1 MIAGPT
7 TRVGRRPTG
16 LLRHSLT
23 RPALAGVAALAL
35 LMFACAAPLASR
47 ATNRGRARTQE
58 GGYVR
63 FPEQL
68 RPAEVRSHDGMV
80 VCGSPEAAQ
89 AGAAILA
96 AGGNAVDA
104 AVATAFALGSS
115 EPVTS
120 GIGGQIF
127 ILIYLKDGRS
137 VAVDGSCV
145 VPMLANP
152 AELQAV
158 RNAGDVRG
166 YKSVAV
172 PGTLAALAY
181 ALERYGT
188 KSVAEVLAPAIDIAE
203 FGFHMN
209 TTELANVETYAP
221 KLRRGGYLA
230 DTFLKDFTGYWPP
243 DHVFC
248 SGDLAATLRRIARLG
263 PGEFYRGR
271 IADEIE
277 ADMVRNGGYVRK
289 ADLVQVRAIERPPL
303 RGSYRGLDI
312 ITFPYPGGGG
322 SLLEMLNIL
331 ESFPPELL
339 RGESLDRLHLLL
351 EAGRI
356 TLHDLMAPTV
366 PLPLR
371 DQDVSQKSRGAERA
385 RLIRFDRALRDREIG
400 AAEPEPFFVIGT
412 TQVSVADRA
421 GNVVALIQT
430 VGASLGAGVATP
442 GLGFAYNDNL
452 DAFNYTDPRS
462 PFFLAPGKVP
472 MTTLAPTIVLKN
484 GKPFLAFGSAGS
496 ERIVPSMAV
505 VLSAI
510 ADRGDD
516 LRQAVATPR
525 IVWGFAGV
533 ADTSEQGYLELAG
546 EITPGRAAA
555 LEKQGFTRMYEQGF
569 PARWIDLMVFGG
581 TNALLIDPDTRT
593 FVGVG
598 DPRRQGVAVA
608 PGPPE

>member
-1 MIAGPT
+1 MDQEPLEITGRHRRPRARWAT
-7 TRVGRRPTG
+7 LTVRVGASLLAAACTGPLGVRRASIPTPPPAG
-16 LLRHSLT
+16 YLT
-23 RPALAGVAALAL
+23 
-35 LMFACAAPLASR
+35 APPQLQPVEVTSR
-47 ATNRGRARTQE
+47 
-58 GGYVR
+58 
-63 FPEQL
+63 
-68 RPAEVRSHDGMV
+68 DGMV
-80 VCGSPEAAQ
+80 ACGSPEAAR
-89 AGAAILA
+89 AGAAVLA

-104 AVATAFALGSS
+104 AVVTAFALGSS

-120 GIGGQIF
+120 GIGGQAF

-137 VAVDGSCV
+137 VAIDGSCV
-145 VPMLANP
+145 VPALADP

-158 RNAGDVRG
+158 RNVGSVRG

-188 KSVAEVLAPAIDIAE
+188 MSLADALAPAIDIAE

-209 TTELANVETYAP
+209 TTELANVETYAA
-221 KLRRGGYLA
+221 KIRRGGYLA
-230 DTFLKDFTGYWPP
+230 DTFLKGFTGFWPP
-243 DHVFC
+243 EHVFC

-277 ADMVRNGGYVRK
+277 ADMVANGGYVRK

-356 TLHDLMAPTV
+356 TLHDLIAPNV
-366 PLPLR
+366 PLPLLDR
-371 DQDVSQKSRGAERA
+371 ELAEKSHGTERS

-400 AAEPEPFFVIGT
+400 DADAAPYLVIGT
-412 TQVSVADRA
+412 TQVSVADRD
-421 GNVVALIQT
+421 GNVVALTQT

-442 GLGFAYNDNL
+442 GLGFAYNSNL
-452 DAFNYTDPRS
+452 DAFSYTNPRS

-472 MTTLAPTIVLKN
+472 ATTLAPTIVLKD
-484 GKPFLAFGSAGS
+484 GTPFLVLGSAGS
-496 ERIVPSMAV
+496 ERIVPSIAL
-505 VLSAI
+505 VLSGV
-510 ADRGDD
+510 ADRGLG
-516 LRQAVATPR
+516 LREAVAMPR
-525 IVWGFAGV
+525 AVWGFDDQG
-533 ADTSEQGYLELAG
+533 QKGYLELAG
-546 EITPGRAAA
+546 EITPERAAA
-555 LEKQGFTRMYEQGF
+555 LEKQGFNGMYKQGF

-581 TNALLIDPDTRT
+581 TNAVLIDSATHT

-608 PGPPE
+608 PE

>member
-1 MIAGPT
+1 GA
-7 TRVGRRPTG
+7 
-16 LLRHSLT
+16 
-23 RPALAGVAALAL
+23 
-35 LMFACAAPLASR
+35 
-47 ATNRGRARTQE
+47 
-58 GGYVR
+58 
-63 FPEQL
+63 
-68 RPAEVRSHDGMV
+68 
-80 VCGSPEAAQ
+80 PEAAR

-104 AVATAFALGSS
+104 AVATAFALGSA

-120 GIGGQIF
+120 GIGGQAF
-127 ILIYLKDGRS
+127 LLIYLKDGRS
-137 VAVDGSCV
+137 VAIDGSCV
-145 VPMLANP
+145 VPALANP
-152 AELQAV
+152 AELQAI
-158 RNAGDVRG
+158 RNVGDVRG
-166 YKSVAV
+166 YKSIAV

-188 KSVAEVLAPAIDIAE
+188 KSLAEVLAPAIDIAE

-209 TTELANVETYAP
+209 TTELANVETYAN
-221 KLRRGGYLA
+221 KIQRGGYLA
-230 DTFLKDFTGYWPP
+230 DTFLKGFTGLWPP
-243 DHVFC
+243 EHVFC

-263 PGEFYRGR
+263 PDEFYHGR

-277 ADMVRNGGYVRK
+277 TDMVRNGGYVRK

-356 TLHDLMAPTV
+356 TLHDLIAPTV
-366 PLPLR
+366 PLPLLDR
-371 DQDVSQKSRGAERA
+371 ELAEKSHGAERA
-385 RLIRFDRALRDREIG
+385 RLIRFDRALRDREISDTD
-400 AAEPEPFFVIGT
+400 AAPYLVIGT
-412 TQVSVADRA
+412 TQVSVADRD
-421 GNVVALIQT
+421 GNVVALTQT
-430 VGASLGAGVATP
+430 IGASLGSGVATP
-442 GLGFAYNDNL
+442 GLGFAYNSNL
-452 DAFNYTDPRS
+452 DAFNYTNPLS

-472 MTTLAPTIVLKN
+472 ATTLAPTIVLKD

-525 IVWGFAGV
+525 AVWGFDDQG
-533 ADTSEQGYLELAG
+533 QKGYLELAG
-546 EITPGRAAA
+546 EITPERAAA
-555 LEKQGFTRMYEQGF
+555 LEKQGFRRSYEQGF

-581 TNALLIDPDTRT
+581 TNALLIDPDGHT
-593 FVGVG
+593 FTGVG

>member
-1 MIAGPT
+1 MDQEPLEMTGRHRRPRARLATLTVRVAASLLAAACAGPLG
-7 TRVGRRPTG
+7 VRRAAIPTPP
-16 LLRHSLT
+16 
-23 RPALAGVAALAL
+23 PA
-35 LMFACAAPLASR
+35 
-47 ATNRGRARTQE
+47 
-58 GGYVR
+58 GYVAS
-63 FPEQL
+63 PEQL
-68 RPAEVRSHDGMV
+68 RPVEVRSHHGMV
-80 VCGSPEAAQ
+80 VCGSPEAAK
-89 AGAAILA
+89 AGAAVLA

-104 AVATAFALGSS
+104 AVVTAFALGSA

-120 GIGGQIF
+120 GIGGQAF
-127 ILIYLKDGRS
+127 ILIRFADGRT
-137 VAVDGSCV
+137 VAIDGSCV
-145 VPMLANP
+145 VPALADP

-158 RNAGDVRG
+158 RNVGTVRG

-172 PGTLAALAY
+172 PGALAALAY
-181 ALERYGT
+181 TLERYGT
-188 KSVAEVLAPAIDIAE
+188 IPLARALAPAIDIAE

-209 TTELANVETYAP
+209 TTELANVETYAA
-221 KLRRGGYLA
+221 KLQRGGYLA
-230 DTFLKDFTGYWPP
+230 DTFLKGFTGFWPP
-243 DHVFC
+243 EHVFC

-277 ADMVRNGGYVRK
+277 ADMVANGGYVRK

-356 TLHDLMAPTV
+356 TLHDLIAPSV

-400 AAEPEPFFVIGT
+400 DADAAPYLVIGT
-412 TQVSVADRA
+412 TQVSVADRD
-421 GNVVALIQT
+421 GNVVALTQT
-430 VGASLGAGVATP
+430 VGASLGSGVATP
-442 GLGFAYNDNL
+442 GLGFAYNSNL
-452 DAFNYTDPRS
+452 DAFNYTNPRS

-472 MTTLAPTIVLKN
+472 ATTLAPTIVLKD
-484 GKPFLAFGSAGS
+484 GTPFLALGSAGS

-516 LRQAVATPR
+516 LRRAVATPR
-525 IVWGFAGV
+525 AVWGFDDQG
-533 ADTSEQGYLELAG
+533 QKGYLELAG
-546 EITPGRAAA
+546 EITSERAAA
-555 LEKQGFTRMYEQGF
+555 LEKRGFTRIYKQGF

-581 TNALLIDPDTRT
+581 TNALLVDAATST
-593 FVGVG
+593 FIGVG

-608 PGPPE
+608 PE